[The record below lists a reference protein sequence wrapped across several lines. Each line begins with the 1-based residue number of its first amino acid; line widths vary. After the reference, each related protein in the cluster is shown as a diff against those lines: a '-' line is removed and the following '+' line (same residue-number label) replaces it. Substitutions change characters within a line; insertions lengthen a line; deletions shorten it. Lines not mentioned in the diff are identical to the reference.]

1 MKNCVNLLA
10 LIRNFLSIGVQSANL
25 ALLIKKRIVA
35 KEHEREDIALERKEW
50 ENWQKNCKPERIICL
65 DESSVK
71 TNYTPLRG
79 WGERGKRIRGMAPGH
94 WQTYTVLS
102 YLTYDGKTD
111 SLFFQGDVTKIIFR
125 EFMEEILLPA
135 TKEGDIIILDNLRVH
150 KNSFNKKLF
159 EDKGIIIKYIPRYS
173 PEYNP
178 IEMMWSVMK
187 SDIRKKEPRE
197 FYDIWR
203 ETSLSLLNITPEMTR
218 NWYRV
223 SGYSH

>member
-1 MKNCVNLLA
+1 M
-10 LIRNFLSIGVQSANL
+10 
-25 ALLIKKRIVA
+25 A
-35 KEHEREDIALERKEW
+35 KEHERDDIAAERKEW
-50 ENWQKNCKPERIICL
+50 EIWQKACAPEKIICL

-71 TNYTPLRG
+71 TNYTPMRG
-79 WGERGKRIRGMAPGH
+79 WGKRGKRVVGIAPGR

-111 SLFFQGDVTKIIFR
+111 SILFPGAVDKSIFR
-125 EFMEEILLPA
+125 EFMETVLLPA
-135 TKEGDIIILDNLRVH
+135 TRSGDIIIMDNLRVH

-159 EDKGIIIKYIPRYS
+159 EDKGVKLQYIPRYS

-178 IEMMWSVMK
+178 IEMMWSAMK

-203 ETSLSLLNITPEMTR
+203 EASISLLNITSEMAK
-218 NWYRV
+218 NWYNA